1 MNTYRRLAGGLARRV
16 NHRYSAGKPGALN
29 VLNSTTI
36 PGGSPMK
43 RRDMLKLTSTM
54 LGLSALPLGS
64 LLAAEPKTRKI
75 LYFTRSAG
83 FVHPVVDRKGEKLA
97 FSEKVLTEM
106 GKKAGYEVQCSQD
119 GGIFDGSLDAYDAIA
134 FYTSG
139 DLTQPSPKG
148 TGTPMTVAG
157 KEKLL
162 SAIAAGKG
170 FIGIH
175 AATDSFRAN
184 SSSKPLDPYLAMLGA
199 EFVGHDAQ
207 QEATL
212 RIASQFPGIS
222 GLRKDGRITLM
233 EEWYAQRR
241 FAKDLHVILV
251 QETEHMKGRQ
261 YQRAPFPAT
270 WARMH
275 QKGRVF
281 YTSLG
286 HREDVWTSPV
296 FQAVALAGLA
306 WVTGRVAF
314 DPKPNIDEVTPG
326 ANPA

>member
-1 MNTYRRLAGGLARRV
+1 
-16 NHRYSAGKPGALN
+16 
-29 VLNSTTI
+29 
-36 PGGSPMK
+36 MK

-64 LLAAEPKTRKI
+64 LLADEPKTKKI

-83 FVHPVVDRKGEKLA
+83 YVHEVVDRKGEKLA
-97 FSEKVLTEM
+97 FSEKVLTEI
-106 GKKAGYEVQCSQD
+106 GKKAGYEVECSQD

-139 DLTQPSPKG
+139 DLTKPNPKG
-148 TGTPMTVAG
+148 TGTPMSVAG

-162 SAIAAGKG
+162 AAIAAGKG
-170 FIGIH
+170 FIGFH

-184 SSSKPLDPYLAMLGA
+184 SSSKPLDPYLLMIGA
-199 EFVGHDAQ
+199 EFLAHGAQ

-212 RIASQFPGIS
+212 RLASSQFPGIS
-222 GLRKDGRITLM
+222 LGKSGRITLF

-251 QETEHMKGRQ
+251 QETEHMKGRE
-261 YQRAPFPAT
+261 YQRPPYPAT

-286 HREDVWTSPV
+286 HREDVWTNPV

-326 ANPA
+326 AKPA